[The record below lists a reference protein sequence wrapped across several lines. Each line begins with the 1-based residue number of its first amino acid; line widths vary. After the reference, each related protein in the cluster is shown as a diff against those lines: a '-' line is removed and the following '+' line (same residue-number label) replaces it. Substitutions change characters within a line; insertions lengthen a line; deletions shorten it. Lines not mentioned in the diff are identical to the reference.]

1 MKQVVVGAFA
11 SAVLVQRINRRTLFI
26 LSEFFSALSIFVMGA
41 YFYMK
46 EHNTASDL
54 RWLPITSLIVFISSS
69 GLGTTPLSW
78 VVSYEVLPPKYRG
91 PGSTIVTFSYWASAF
106 IATKTFENLQ
116 EALTLVAPFWF
127 YGCCTVLGV
136 LFGIF
141 ILPETKNKTPEQ
153 IQSLF

>member
-1 MKQVVVGAFA
+1 M
-11 SAVLVQRINRRTLFI
+11 LVQRINRRTLFI
-26 LSEFFSALSIFVMGA
+26 LSEFFSALSVFVMGA

-46 EHNTASDL
+46 EQNTASDL
-54 RWLPITSLIVFISSS
+54 RWLPIASLIVFISSS
-69 GLGTTPLSW
+69 GLGIIPLTW
-78 VVSYEVLPPKYRG
+78 LVSNEVLPAKYRG
-91 PGSTIVTFSYWASAF
+91 PGSTIVTFTFWASAF

-141 ILPETKNKTPEQ
+141 LLPETRNKTPEQ
-153 IQSLF
+153 IQSLFL